1 MMHRLLAGVAALSCC
16 VWTARSSKEEDI
28 PQLPTNPEQP
38 PLAKIEQVSVK
49 ARDILA
55 GNAHTRTAFELEST
69 KLTFKWAEGDKIG
82 IFPLNTDEGSDQVS
96 LTIHSGAGTNQATFT
111 GGGWALRTDVTY
123 AAYYPY
129 QLATAE
135 QGVAN
140 TEIVFGYEGQCQIGN
155 ASLTHLGMHDFMATI
170 GTAAVNK
177 AQDTEA
183 PEDWALDFD
192 FYHLNSV
199 AQFNLTL
206 PVAVAVDKL
215 TLRCNEAI
223 FWQKGK
229 LNLASGSVPA
239 EGGVP
244 VFSYEMQGE
253 AVGQME
259 MELKEVSTPELDK
272 TLTFY
277 MNLPPIDIQGHQV
290 YVVLHGTNNKVYQ
303 GLLASKTMV
312 SGKAYRFDATLVDVT
327 VNSTID
333 SPPFGSED
341 I

>member
-1 MMHRLLAGVAALSCC
+1 MMHKLLTGVAVLSCC
-16 VWTARSSKEEDI
+16 ALTACSSQEDI
-28 PQLPTNPEQP
+28 PQLPADPEQSP
-38 PLAKIEQVSVK
+38 MAKIEQVSVK

-96 LTIHSGAGTNQATFT
+96 LTIHSGAGTNQAAFS

-129 QLATAE
+129 QLASAE
-135 QGVAN
+135 QTVTN
-140 TEIVFGYEGQCQIGN
+140 TEIVFSYEGQCQTGN
-155 ASLTHLGMHDFMATI
+155 AALTHLGKHDFMATI
-170 GTAAVNK
+170 GTSAVNK
-177 AQDTEA
+177 TQGTES

-192 FYHLNSV
+192 FYHMNCV

-215 TLRCNEAI
+215 TLRCNDAI

-229 LNLASGSVPA
+229 LNLANGLMPGEVDVPA
-239 EGGVP
+239 
-244 VFSYEMQGE
+244 FSYEMQGE

-259 MELKEVSTPELDK
+259 MALKEVSATEQAKML
-272 TLTFY
+272 TLY
-277 MNLPPIDIQGHQV
+277 MNLPPIDMQGHQV
-290 YVVLHGTNNKVYQ
+290 YVVLHGANNRVYQ
-303 GLLASKTMV
+303 GLLVSKTMV
-312 SGKAYRFDATLVDVT
+312 SGKAYRFDATLADVT
-327 VNSTID
+327 VDSTID
-333 SPPFGSED
+333 SPPFAPEE